1 MYRSL
6 LPTKPQQADA
16 VANVKTETEN
26 AATASAMIYIQL
38 LLEDKTTIISRWLWA
53 QAIQPYATSAQ
64 ESLNNILVTAR
75 APPTKF

>member
-1 MYRSL
+1 MYSSL

-38 LLEDKTTIISRWLWA
+38 LLEDKTTIISR
-53 QAIQPYATSAQ
+53 
-64 ESLNNILVTAR
+64 
-75 APPTKF
+75 